1 MKCFSIAS
9 ASESINSFINRKVNF
24 LFIVSKTNIMKKR
37 ALEEITGKVIEVN
50 APNYLRYGDKAKKSL
65 S

>member
-50 APNYLRYGDKAKKSL
+50 APNYLRYGDKAKKGL